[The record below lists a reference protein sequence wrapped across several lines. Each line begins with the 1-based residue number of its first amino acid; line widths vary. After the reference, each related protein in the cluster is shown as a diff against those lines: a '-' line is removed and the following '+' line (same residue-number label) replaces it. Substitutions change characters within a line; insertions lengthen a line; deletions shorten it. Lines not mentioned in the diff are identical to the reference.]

1 VNLRDLVNDTPRSL
15 PIRQTGFASLRMTN
29 SMEDEKKDVPQGKRQ
44 EIKIAD
50 NIPGAEYANAMQINH
65 NKDEFQM
72 MFLNILGP
80 SGRVTGK
87 IITSP
92 GHFKR
97 MIAAMSDNIK
107 KYEER
112 FGEVKE
118 AEGPENKEIGFKG

>member
-1 VNLRDLVNDTPRSL
+1 
-15 PIRQTGFASLRMTN
+15 MTN
-29 SMEDEKKDVPQGKRQ
+29 QKQQPQQQ

-50 NIPGAEYANAMQINH
+50 NIPGAEYSNAMQANH

-72 MFLNILGP
+72 MFLSILGA
-80 SGRVTGK
+80 SGKVVGK

-97 MIAAMSDNIK
+97 MLAAMNDNLK
-107 KYEER
+107 KYEEK

-118 AEGPENKEIGFKG
+118 AEGMNKTIGFKE

>member
-1 VNLRDLVNDTPRSL
+1 
-15 PIRQTGFASLRMTN
+15 MTDQKPN
-29 SMEDEKKDVPQGKRQ
+29 NPSMGTQ

-50 NIPGAEYANAMQINH
+50 NIPGAEYVNAMQVVH
-65 NKDEFQM
+65 NKDEFQI
-72 MFLNILGP
+72 MFLNILGA

-97 MIAAMSDNIK
+97 MISAMADNLK

-112 FGEVKE
+112 FGEVEKSV
-118 AEGPENKEIGFKG
+118 GPEKEIGFKG

>member
-1 VNLRDLVNDTPRSL
+1 
-15 PIRQTGFASLRMTN
+15 MTN
-29 SMEDEKKDVPQGKRQ
+29 QKQQSQQQ

-50 NIPGAEYANAMQINH
+50 NIPGAEYSNAMQANH

-72 MFLNILGP
+72 MFLSILGA
-80 SGRVTGK
+80 SGKVVGK

-97 MIAAMSDNIK
+97 MLAAMNDNLK
-107 KYEER
+107 KYEEK

-118 AEGPENKEIGFKG
+118 AEGMNNTIGFKE

>member
-1 VNLRDLVNDTPRSL
+1 MANNN
-15 PIRQTGFASLRMTN
+15 QT
-29 SMEDEKKDVPQGKRQ
+29 KKQ

-50 NIPGAEYANAMQINH
+50 NIPGAEYANAMQVNH
-65 NKDEFQM
+65 NKDEM
-72 MFLNILGP
+72 HLMFINLMGG

-97 MIAAMSDNIK
+97 MIAAMQDNLK
-107 KYEER
+107 KYESQ

-118 AEGPENKEIGFKG
+118 SVSPEGKEIGFKG